1 MPSKDTVKIADEDGF
16 VKETPDRKNVWTI
29 QTPQIF
35 EKQRYLAAMQKAQQ
49 SGREYTDDCAL
60 LEQSGCPVFV
70 SEGSYSNIKITT
82 AQDIPLA
89 EKLMEGLQCE

>member
-1 MPSKDTVKIADEDGF
+1 MPVKDTIKIIDESGMIAQ
-16 VKETPDRKNVWTI
+16 TPDRSSLIAI

-35 EKQRYLAAMQKAQQ
+35 EKQSYLAAMQAAQQ
-49 SGREYTDDCAL
+49 AGREYTDDCAL
-60 LEQSGCPVFV
+60 LEQSGCKVFV

-89 EKLMEGLQCE
+89 EKLMEESR